1 MNARRRVS
9 AEALRRYQGWYFGN
23 QIFNTI
29 IAGKDFFREAQILK
43 KYPSFATSYSESEP
57 GTDWEN
63 LPTRDQ
69 ELPWSLV
76 VYYIVFVACAMV
88 FIPYG
93 PFCIAMGFIFG
104 VYWGFLIQ
112 MGAIFVS
119 SATLF
124 IIGRYLFKD
133 YVSSLSRL
141 SFLSLFALSSL
152 SLLSLFS
159 LSHITG
165 DALDHWPLSLQGLCE
180 RPRGLSPTSGTALPH
195 LHQCAGKRES
205 ERACV
210 RVTR

>member
-1 MNARRRVS
+1 VCACTEAVG
-9 AEALRRYQGWYFGN
+9 AEARRRYQGWYFGN

-43 KYPSFATSYSESEP
+43 KYPLCATQYTTNAP
-57 GTDWEN
+57 GANWEN
-63 LPTRDQ
+63 FSTRDQ

-76 VYYIVFVACAMV
+76 VYYIVFIACAMV

-124 IIGRYLFKD
+124 IVGRYLFKD
-133 YVSSLSRL
+133 YVSSLTLL
-141 SFLSLFALSSL
+141 SFLAYSA
-152 SLLSLFS
+152 
-159 LSHITG
+159 
-165 DALDHWPLSLQGLCE
+165 
-180 RPRGLSPTSGTALPH
+180 
-195 LHQCAGKRES
+195 S
-205 ERACV
+205 ERASVRACV
-210 RVTR
+210 WLVERTPLW